1 MNPPAPSRKRFLSAV
16 YVTSHAS
23 STFTLLVQ
31 RLRTVTAGKFGSA
44 LLLKAAST
52 SRCAEKKQIFTV
64 ITHQTCIP
72 YTTLLPHQTRE
83 LQLRTR
89 LRFMIS
95 QVRPL
100 IKGQAAA
107 TAGPHPDLGILPA
120 LFPSF
125 CSASCRFSSDLNCIS
140 CPDSEWLILVI
151 VYHPDLPGFNVF
163 NRIRIP
169 GLKLLVQIRPD

>member
-1 MNPPAPSRKRFLSAV
+1 MNPPPKKRFLSAV

-23 STFTLLVQ
+23 STFTLLAQ
-31 RLRTVTAGKFGSA
+31 RLCTVTAGKFWKHSSYKGSIYFT
-44 LLLKAAST
+44 LCRK
-52 SRCAEKKQIFTV
+52 KKQIFTV

-72 YTTLLPHQTRE
+72 YTSLTLLPHQTRE

-140 CPDSEWLILVI
+140 CPDGEWLILVI
-151 VYHPDLPGFNVF
+151 VYHHVPQTCRVLIYSIESGFRDWNC
-163 NRIRIP
+163 
-169 GLKLLVQIRPD
+169 

>member
-1 MNPPAPSRKRFLSAV
+1 MFLYEKTKKKKKISVSCVRHVACFFHF
-16 YVTSHAS
+16 YATRTAALHGHCRQIWKHFSFKAS
-23 STFTLLVQ
+23 FYFTLC
-31 RLRTVTAGKFGSA
+31 R
-44 LLLKAAST
+44 
-52 SRCAEKKQIFTV
+52 KKQIFTV

-72 YTTLLPHQTRE
+72 YTSLTPLPHQTRE

-140 CPDSEWLILVI
+140 CPDSE
-151 VYHPDLPGFNVF
+151 
-163 NRIRIP
+163 
-169 GLKLLVQIRPD
+169 